1 MLPQNSLRA
10 PLDNMTVRCN
20 SKSKICGLK
29 TENALLLHAQLFM
42 MLAVT
47 DDYNWIF
54 VDSICLTV
62 AFDVEQQ
69 VLNYTKLPII
79 CFGLRTNISTELKL
93 KIKSAK
99 AKYLIKNFRPLEV
112 FSLRKCCVVDSSV
125 TVCLD
130 LLPSGK
136 MRIFPRVNRF
146 CWCRFSPAWINW
158 I

>member
-1 MLPQNSLRA
+1 MIIIEL
-10 PLDNMTVRCN
+10 
-20 SKSKICGLK
+20 
-29 TENALLLHAQLFM
+29 
-42 MLAVT
+42 
-47 DDYNWIF
+47 F
-54 VDSICLTV
+54 VDRICLTV

-69 VLNYTKLPII
+69 ALNYTKLQII
-79 CFGLRTNISTELKL
+79 CFGLTINISTELKL

-146 CWCRFSPAWINW
+146 C
-158 I
+158 